1 MYQLI
6 SVVAVVSG
14 CFFSYKTEVAVVVSN
29 VELVYLF
36 CYNMTL
42 PEEALRKLAK
52 DELVNL
58 SLQYQ
63 SEFNSTLAIID
74 KDMGELRKDLK
85 KLEAYLTISR
95 SVNTKLRDRMIS
107 LERQC
112 WSNSQYF
119 RRECLEITGLPD
131 SLNNENLE
139 EKTQMIFEELEV
151 IVDSSKVEDCH
162 WLPGNRNNRF
172 IIKLSKRKDANKMR
186 RVKKVEGNELIF
198 YRNYRSSV
206 YK

>member
-42 PEEALRKLAK
+42 PEEALRKLTK

-85 KLEAYLTISR
+85 KLEAYLAISR

-119 RRECLEITGLPD
+119 RRECL
-131 SLNNENLE
+131 
-139 EKTQMIFEELEV
+139 
-151 IVDSSKVEDCH
+151 
-162 WLPGNRNNRF
+162 
-172 IIKLSKRKDANKMR
+172 
-186 RVKKVEGNELIF
+186 
-198 YRNYRSSV
+198 
-206 YK
+206 